1 LESSPPFENPLV
13 IGHPALR
20 EISTPVAD
28 GSEIPDNLIRTMN
41 WIAME
46 DKRKKMN
53 LVPALSAP
61 QLGINKRIIAFWDNQ
76 DLCHFDDDPDMPVV
90 TELTDESEW
99 KTYIN
104 PIIKGKSED
113 TISSLEGCLSIP
125 NMAGIVHRP
134 RTIILEAY
142 DYDLEKTVTRKLEG
156 ADSLTV
162 QHEIDHLDGIL
173 FIDKVDIQNYGDP
186 HYKVYMRN
194 PEGYAGIHKSRNKI
208 HSQVSFALYVTAFI
222 IGYNLNTFI
231 TRYREL
237 LEEERMKEN
246 RTT

>member
-1 LESSPPFENPLV
+1 
-13 IGHPALR
+13 
-20 EISTPVAD
+20 
-28 GSEIPDNLIRTMN
+28 
-41 WIAME
+41 
-46 DKRKKMN
+46 
-53 LVPALSAP
+53 
-61 QLGINKRIIAFWDNQ
+61 
-76 DLCHFDDDPDMPVV
+76 MPVV

-125 NMAGIVHRP
+125 NMAGIVHRS

-186 HYKVYMRN
+186 HYKGSVFN
-194 PEGYAGIHKSRNKI
+194 PSKFNGPDLID
-208 HSQVSFALYVTAFI
+208 F
-222 IGYNLNTFI
+222 
-231 TRYREL
+231 YR
-237 LEEERMKEN
+237 RS
-246 RTT
+246 

>member
-1 LESSPPFENPLV
+1 
-13 IGHPALR
+13 
-20 EISTPVAD
+20 
-28 GSEIPDNLIRTMN
+28 
-41 WIAME
+41 
-46 DKRKKMN
+46 
-53 LVPALSAP
+53 
-61 QLGINKRIIAFWDNQ
+61 
-76 DLCHFDDDPDMPVV
+76 MPVV

-134 RTIILEAY
+134 HTIILEAY

-173 FIDKVDIQNYGDP
+173 FIDKVDKHNFGDP
-186 HYKVYMRN
+186 HYKGNVFN
-194 PEGYAGIHKSRNKI
+194 LSRIN
-208 HSQVSFALYVTAFI
+208 
-222 IGYNLNTFI
+222 GPG
-231 TRYREL
+231 
-237 LEEERMKEN
+237 
-246 RTT
+246 

>member
-1 LESSPPFENPLV
+1 
-13 IGHPALR
+13 
-20 EISTPVAD
+20 
-28 GSEIPDNLIRTMN
+28 
-41 WIAME
+41 
-46 DKRKKMN
+46 
-53 LVPALSAP
+53 
-61 QLGINKRIIAFWDNQ
+61 
-76 DLCHFDDDPDMPVV
+76 MPVV

-186 HYKVYMRN
+186 HYKGSVFN
-194 PEGYAGIHKSRNKI
+194 PSKFNGPG
-208 HSQVSFALYVTAFI
+208 LMDFI
-222 IGYNLNTFI
+222 GGH
-231 TRYREL
+231 RSE
-237 LEEERMKEN
+237 
-246 RTT
+246 